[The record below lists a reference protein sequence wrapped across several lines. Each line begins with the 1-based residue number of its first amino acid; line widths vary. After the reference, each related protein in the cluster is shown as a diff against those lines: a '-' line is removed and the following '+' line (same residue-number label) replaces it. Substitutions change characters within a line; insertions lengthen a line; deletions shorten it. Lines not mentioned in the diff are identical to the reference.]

1 MSDAKAPSVAAKAPI
16 RPMPL
21 SPHLQIWR
29 WHITMLTS
37 ILHRVT
43 GIGLYVGA
51 LILTG
56 WALSLAGG
64 EGTYSTYM
72 GLLGSWIGRVVMFGL
87 TVCIFYHMANGI
99 RHLVW
104 DSGKGF
110 LPKTASFT
118 AMVCIAFAVVVSV
131 VVWGIAAMTGA
142 LGGGV

>member
-1 MSDAKAPSVAAKAPI
+1 MSDAKASSVAAKAPI

-37 ILHRVT
+37 ILHRAT

-64 EGTYSTYM
+64 EATYSVYM
-72 GLLGSWIGRVVMFGL
+72 GLLGSWLGRVVMFGL
-87 TVCIFYHMANGI
+87 TVCIFYHMANGV

-118 AMVCIAFAVVVSV
+118 AMVCIAFAVAASV
-131 VVWGIAAMTGA
+131 VVWGIAALTGA
-142 LGGGV
+142 LGGSA